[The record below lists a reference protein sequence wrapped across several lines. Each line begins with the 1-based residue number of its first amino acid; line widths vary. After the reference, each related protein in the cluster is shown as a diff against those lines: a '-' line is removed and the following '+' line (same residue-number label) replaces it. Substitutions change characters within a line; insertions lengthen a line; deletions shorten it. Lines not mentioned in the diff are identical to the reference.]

1 MIRSPRSDRARI
13 TPVDALFVLVTLA
26 FFAPLFQVFSSGF
39 EANLSNIGTGPALI
53 LQLLAPMFVIVLL
66 GVVYAKATQ
75 GV

>member
-1 MIRSPRSDRARI
+1 MTPAGSDRARI
-13 TPVDALFVLVTLA
+13 TPVDALFVLVSIA
-26 FFAPLFQVFSSGF
+26 FFAPLFQVFSKGF
-39 EANLSNIGTGPALI
+39 DANLSSIGTGPALI